1 MEVWYNVE
9 KCRMG
14 ELVMVYKR
22 LIKFQYYRIFYQKI
36 NGGNLGELELFDF
49 ENWLIFLK
57 EEDLLQKSI
66 EFYETKARIEKITY
80 DAKTEL
86 SGIRLMRL
94 TDTNI
99 PYKVKDDCEAEVI
112 HLDDDEYI
120 GKDIMLLFDRKSNIL
135 MIQSNQ
141 FSLNI
146 SKICEFIKFTRKLAD
161 VNIVIEPILDNAS
174 ERLKMG
180 SYRKFDISF
189 ANILNL
195 SEARL
200 GKTSLNELLHP
211 LRDMGGVTAKISISL
226 GHSKLETL
234 NRGRMQN
241 LFSEI
246 CNNEKYIRSAKV
258 KVKAD
263 DEREAEVVDLFDNI
277 ANDYIEFSLQ
287 SREVLSYEVA
297 FSNMCSRFLKRR
309 KELYRVLKIEEG

>member
-1 MEVWYNVE
+1 
-9 KCRMG
+9 
-14 ELVMVYKR
+14 MVYKR
-22 LIKFQYYRIFYQKI
+22 LIKFQYYRIFSQKI
-36 NGGNLGELELFDF
+36 NNGNFANLELFDF
-49 ENWLIFLK
+49 EKWLIFLK
-57 EEDLLQKSI
+57 EEELLQKTI
-66 EFYETKARIEKITY
+66 NFYETKARIEKITY

-99 PYKVKDDCEAEVI
+99 PYKVKNDCEAEAI

-146 SKICEFIKFTRKLAD
+146 SKICEFIKFTFNLMD
-161 VNIVIEPILDNAS
+161 TNIIIEPILDNAS

-180 SYRKFDISF
+180 VYRKFDISF
-189 ANILNL
+189 ANILSL

-200 GKTSLNELLHP
+200 GRTSLNELIHP
-211 LRDMGGVTAKISISL
+211 LRDIGGVTAKISISL

-234 NRGRMQN
+234 NRETMKN
-241 LFSEI
+241 LFREI
-246 CNNEKYIRSAKV
+246 RDNEKYIRSAKV
-258 KVKAD
+258 KVRAD
-263 DEREAEVVDLFDNI
+263 DEREAEVIDLFDNI

-297 FSNMCSRFLKRR
+297 FSKMRDRFLKRS
-309 KELYRVLKIEEG
+309 KELYKALKIEEG